1 MSDGRCN
8 KARVENLFDLVD
20 EYKIKSERRAHV
32 VAINETWN
40 KILMDDRAKK
50 KVKKEELLNLII
62 EYEAQMYNLY
72 RYKRTTKSCK

>member
-8 KARVENLFDLVD
+8 KARVVNLFDLVD

-40 KILMDDRAKK
+40 QILMDDRAKK
-50 KVKKEELLNLII
+50 GS
-62 EYEAQMYNLY
+62 
-72 RYKRTTKSCK
+72 KRKNF